1 MDEAHGGNEA
11 GYTLIELMIVI
22 AIIGILSA
30 IAFAQFTSYRDRSF
44 NAATESALY
53 TARLAE
59 SALYTDYQAYG
70 STVKLTGTPST
81 ASGVLLNDSGYI
93 ATSTLNQEQ
102 SIALSHGVRLLG
114 RTTASR
120 GAATVTAKH
129 DKGNRFYAI
138 ETDVPG
144 LYYKSGA
151 AGTPMLAG
159 DAVAA
164 TDNPNHSDA
173 VTAGYMAR

>member
-1 MDEAHGGNEA
+1 MDETHGNEA

-59 SALYTDYQAYG
+59 SALFVDYQAYG
-70 STVKLTGTPST
+70 STVKLTGTPGSP
-81 ASGVLLNDSGYI
+81 AGVLLTDSGYV
-93 ATSTLNQEQ
+93 ATSTPNQEQ
-102 SIALSHGVRLLG
+102 SIALSHGVRLLAK
-114 RTTASR
+114 TTASR
-120 GAATVTAKH
+120 DAATVTAKH
-129 DKGNRFYAI
+129 DKGNSFYAI

-173 VTAGYMAR
+173 LAAGYVSR